1 MCVRQACVKERERVR
16 LCVRLSSVR
25 ERERACT
32 RLCVCVRVFAEDDW
46 IYVLSMHTYTHTHTL
61 AYLHTHTLAHFLTH
75 THTLSLS
82 LAHTKPKKLGSI
94 IKGQGIGWPSVCSY
108 VDVCVCVRARVL
120 AQLMESERDRER
132 ASKRQS
138 PSRTPSF
145 SAPSSYLKPHPPAAA
160 PPQPHEHLIFDTA
173 SCSCVCSNREGRGG

>member
-1 MCVRQACVKERERVR
+1 VYAFVR
-16 LCVRLSSVR
+16 LCTRVCRRRLDIRIIHAHV
-25 ERERACT
+25 
-32 RLCVCVRVFAEDDW
+32 
-46 IYVLSMHTYTHTHTL
+46 YTHTHTCIF
-61 AYLHTHTLAHFLTH
+61 AHTHTRSLSHTH

-160 PPQPHEHLIFDTA
+160 PPQPHEHLIFDTT